1 MEQKRTLWIIAAV
14 GVFLLVVL
22 GAALVLYSPASR
34 ASQTIAGYSTERGT
48 SSNGWISLAPSAPV
62 QQKTQDEILSDI
74 QTDTKENES
83 SISDFTAISDS
94 EETDGQERKV
104 GELTVYADNA
114 TIYSANTKNEP
125 SAYAQDVPQKIINN
139 TTTIDLTAAPKEPV
153 MAHNVLPKSEPAKE
167 AVQKGA
173 KSFKIEAKRGDK
185 KFPLNSYE
193 IACQGASLVYD
204 SGLMEVNVH
213 NPDVIIYVEV
223 RERCF
228 IYSVAEKSCRGLPV
242 GCSNKG
248 LLLLSGGLDSPVA
261 GYRMM
266 RRGMKIECCYFH
278 SYPYTSIEA
287 QQKVEELARTLS
299 AYGIQTYLNII
310 PFTDVQMKIKEKAP
324 EEWSTL
330 MLRVCMMK
338 AANMLAFRV
347 HADCIVTGE
356 SLGQV
361 ASQTLENMNV
371 TEHFAEYPLL
381 RPLVGMDKEEIM
393 ADAHFIGTY
402 DTSILPYED
411 CCVLFSP
418 RHPILR
424 GRIEDAE
431 KIFASLE
438 ADELIK
444 TAFENRQIKKFVC
457 GKEVILKE
465 EV

>member
-1 MEQKRTLWIIAAV
+1 MMTY
-14 GVFLLVVL
+14 L
-22 GAALVLYSPASR
+22 GK
-34 ASQTIAGYSTERGT
+34 I
-48 SSNGWISLAPSAPV
+48 
-62 QQKTQDEILSDI
+62 
-74 QTDTKENES
+74 
-83 SISDFTAISDS
+83 
-94 EETDGQERKV
+94 
-104 GELTVYADNA
+104 GELTLKGSNIH
-114 TIYSANTKNEP
+114 TFEKLLLKNTKEYLKDTEAKV
-125 SAYAQDVPQKIINN
+125 SLHAGRLYIDCEEKDSDQVEFTLKHLIGITGWACTKTCGKTIEEIQK
-139 TTTIDLTAAPKEPV
+139 T
-153 MAHNVLPKSEPAKE
+153 VLETAKE
-167 AVQKGA
+167 AVKKGA

-193 IACQGASLVYD
+193 IACQGANLVYD

-213 NPDVIIYVEV
+213 NPDVIVYVEV

>member
-1 MEQKRTLWIIAAV
+1 MMTY
-14 GVFLLVVL
+14 L
-22 GAALVLYSPASR
+22 GK
-34 ASQTIAGYSTERGT
+34 I
-48 SSNGWISLAPSAPV
+48 
-62 QQKTQDEILSDI
+62 
-74 QTDTKENES
+74 
-83 SISDFTAISDS
+83 
-94 EETDGQERKV
+94 
-104 GELTVYADNA
+104 GELTLKGSNIH
-114 TIYSANTKNEP
+114 TFEKLLLKNTKEYLKDTGAKV
-125 SAYAQDVPQKIINN
+125 SLHAGRLYIDCEEKDSEQVEFTLRHLIGITGWAQTKTSEKTIEDIQK
-139 TTTIDLTAAPKEPV
+139 T
-153 MAHNVLPKSEPAKE
+153 VLETAKE

>member
-1 MEQKRTLWIIAAV
+1 MMTY
-14 GVFLLVVL
+14 L
-22 GAALVLYSPASR
+22 GK
-34 ASQTIAGYSTERGT
+34 I
-48 SSNGWISLAPSAPV
+48 
-62 QQKTQDEILSDI
+62 
-74 QTDTKENES
+74 
-83 SISDFTAISDS
+83 
-94 EETDGQERKV
+94 
-104 GELTVYADNA
+104 GELTLKGSNIH
-114 TIYSANTKNEP
+114 TFEKLLLKNTKEYLKDTGAKV
-125 SAYAQDVPQKIINN
+125 SLHAGRLYIDCEEKDSEQVEFTLRHLIGITGWAQTKTSEKTIEDIQK
-139 TTTIDLTAAPKEPV
+139 T
-153 MAHNVLPKSEPAKE
+153 VLETAKE

-338 AANMLAFRV
+338 AANMLGFRV

>member
-1 MEQKRTLWIIAAV
+1 MMTY
-14 GVFLLVVL
+14 L
-22 GAALVLYSPASR
+22 GK
-34 ASQTIAGYSTERGT
+34 I
-48 SSNGWISLAPSAPV
+48 
-62 QQKTQDEILSDI
+62 
-74 QTDTKENES
+74 
-83 SISDFTAISDS
+83 
-94 EETDGQERKV
+94 
-104 GELTVYADNA
+104 GELTLKGSNIHTFEKLLLKTTKEYLKDTGAKVSLHAGRLYIDCEEKDSEQVEFTLRHLIGITGWAQTKTSDK
-114 TIYSANTKNEP
+114 TIE
-125 SAYAQDVPQKIINN
+125 DIQK
-139 TTTIDLTAAPKEPV
+139 T
-153 MAHNVLPKSEPAKE
+153 VLETAKE

-438 ADELIK
+438 TDELIK

>member
-1 MEQKRTLWIIAAV
+1 MMTY
-14 GVFLLVVL
+14 L
-22 GAALVLYSPASR
+22 GK
-34 ASQTIAGYSTERGT
+34 I
-48 SSNGWISLAPSAPV
+48 
-62 QQKTQDEILSDI
+62 
-74 QTDTKENES
+74 
-83 SISDFTAISDS
+83 
-94 EETDGQERKV
+94 
-104 GELTVYADNA
+104 GELTLKGSNIH
-114 TIYSANTKNEP
+114 TFEKLLLKNTKEYLKDTGAKV
-125 SAYAQDVPQKIINN
+125 SLHAGRLYIDCEEKDSEQVEFTLRHLIGITGWAQTKTSEKTIEDIQK
-139 TTTIDLTAAPKEPV
+139 T
-153 MAHNVLPKSEPAKE
+153 VLETAKE

-228 IYSVAEKSCRGLPV
+228 IYSVAKKSCRGLPV

-381 RPLVGMDKEEIM
+381 RPLAGMDKEEIM
-393 ADAHFIGTY
+393 ADAHCIGTY

>member
-1 MEQKRTLWIIAAV
+1 MMTY
-14 GVFLLVVL
+14 L
-22 GAALVLYSPASR
+22 GK
-34 ASQTIAGYSTERGT
+34 I
-48 SSNGWISLAPSAPV
+48 
-62 QQKTQDEILSDI
+62 
-74 QTDTKENES
+74 
-83 SISDFTAISDS
+83 
-94 EETDGQERKV
+94 
-104 GELTVYADNA
+104 GELTLKGSNIH
-114 TIYSANTKNEP
+114 TFEKLLLKNTKEYLKDTGAKV
-125 SAYAQDVPQKIINN
+125 SLHAGRLYIDCEEKDSEQVEFTLRHLIGITGWAQTKTSEKTIEDIQK
-139 TTTIDLTAAPKEPV
+139 T
-153 MAHNVLPKSEPAKE
+153 VLETAKE

-338 AANMLAFRV
+338 AANMLGFRV

-438 ADELIK
+438 TDELIK

>member
-1 MEQKRTLWIIAAV
+1 MMTY
-14 GVFLLVVL
+14 L
-22 GAALVLYSPASR
+22 GK
-34 ASQTIAGYSTERGT
+34 I
-48 SSNGWISLAPSAPV
+48 
-62 QQKTQDEILSDI
+62 
-74 QTDTKENES
+74 
-83 SISDFTAISDS
+83 
-94 EETDGQERKV
+94 
-104 GELTVYADNA
+104 GELTLKGSNIH
-114 TIYSANTKNEP
+114 TFEKLLLKNTKEYLKDTGAKV
-125 SAYAQDVPQKIINN
+125 SLHAGRLYIDCEEKDCEQVEFTLRHLIGITGWAQTKTSEKTIEDIQK
-139 TTTIDLTAAPKEPV
+139 T
-153 MAHNVLPKSEPAKE
+153 VLETAKE

-381 RPLVGMDKEEIM
+381 RPLAGMDKEEIM
-393 ADAHFIGTY
+393 ADAHFIETY